1 MGRKLRMFPDKACLT
16 CGKAFNRNRYGSQW
30 EDSARF
36 QQRKYCC
43 LSCANT
49 RREIEKAQYHK
60 RARQFRAAS
69 CETCG
74 AMIGLHVH
82 HRDEDITNNQPS
94 NLQTLCGSCH
104 LRWHWANG
112 KTTPR
117 RRSDCKICGRPSK
130 GLGLCLKH
138 YQRFR
143 KYGDPC
149 LTKRGNALGVYFVRE
164 DWSGSLWRC

>member
-1 MGRKLRMFPDKACLT
+1 MPQRPRVFFDKTCLT
-16 CGKAFNRNRYGSQW
+16 CAKPFNRNRYGNQL
-30 EDSARF
+30 EDSTRF

-49 RREIEKAQYHK
+49 RQQIKRDQYHQ
-60 RARQFRAAS
+60 RARRFRAAM

-74 AMIGLHVH
+74 AGTGLHVH
-82 HRDEDITNNQPS
+82 HKDENITNNDPS

-112 KTTPR
+112 KTMPKR
-117 RRSDCKICGRPSK
+117 QSVCKICGTPARK
-130 GLGLCLKH
+130 LDMCQKH

-149 LTKRGNALGVYFVRE
+149 LTKRGNRLGSFFVRE
-164 DWSGSLWRC
+164 DSSGSLSRY